1 MAGAPA
7 AAGRAE
13 EGLDGTAVAADRV
26 DMSPPDAAARLQ
38 AFVES
43 RTVPAPVPLAREI
56 VLLQSGELDSL
67 WHASSRDPVAWDDS
81 PYWAFA
87 WAGGQ
92 ALARFVLD
100 HPETVRG
107 RRVVDFATGSG
118 LLGIAASLA
127 GAAEV
132 LALDRDPFCEAAV
145 ALNAARNGV
154 EVAFRAGDALGAPL
168 AGCEVLL
175 AGDVFYEPALAQ
187 GALSWFR
194 ELRGRGVRVLAGDA
208 CRTYAPRDGFRVL
221 AWYDVPTTTVIED
234 AATRRARVLEIS
246 DR

>member
-1 MAGAPA
+1 MTP
-7 AAGRAE
+7 
-13 EGLDGTAVAADRV
+13 T
-26 DMSPPDAAARLQ
+26 DASTGRLQ
-38 AFVES
+38 AFIES
-43 RTVPAPVPLAREI
+43 RTAPAPVPLAPEI
-56 VLLQSGELDSL
+56 VLLQSDELDGL
-67 WHASSRDPVAWDDS
+67 WRAASHDPVAWEDS

-145 ALNAARNGV
+145 ALNAARNRV
-154 EVAFRAGDALGAPL
+154 HLAFRPGDALGTPL

-175 AGDVFYEPALAQ
+175 AGDVFYQPGLARA
-187 GALSWFR
+187 ALSWFR
-194 ELRGRGVRVLAGDA
+194 ELRAGGVRVLAGDA
-208 CRTYAPRDGFRVL
+208 CRTYAPRDGFEVL
-221 AWYDVPTTTVIED
+221 AWYDVPTTTTIED
-234 AATRRARVLEIS
+234 AATKRARVLEITG
-246 DR
+246 R

>member
-1 MAGAPA
+1 
-7 AAGRAE
+7 
-13 EGLDGTAVAADRV
+13 
-26 DMSPPDAAARLQ
+26 MSPTDASTARLQ

-43 RTVPAPVPLAREI
+43 RTAPAPVPLTPEI
-56 VLLQSGELDSL
+56 VLLQSDELDGL
-67 WHASSRDPVAWDDS
+67 WRAASCDPVAWEDS

-100 HPETVRG
+100 HRETVQG

-132 LALDRDPFCEAAV
+132 LALDRDPFCAAAV

-154 EVAFRAGDALGAPL
+154 SIAFRAGDALGAPL
-168 AGCEVLL
+168 PGCEVLL
-175 AGDVFYEPALAQ
+175 AGDVFYQPGLARGALA
-187 GALSWFR
+187 WFR
-194 ELRGRGVRVLAGDA
+194 ALRARGVRVLAGDA
-208 CRTYAPRDGFRVL
+208 CRSYAPADGFEVL
-221 AWYDVPTTTVIED
+221 GWYDVPTTTTIED
-234 AATRRARVLEIS
+234 AATKRARVLEITGP
-246 DR
+246 